1 MNRGFEHRDYE
12 DAILDCIESTT
23 DDCSHCEYASESKCR
38 NQCMRTTAVVN
49 PMVAEY
55 LRKR

>member
-1 MNRGFEHRDYE
+1 MNRDYE

-23 DDCSHCEYASESKCR
+23 DNCCSHCEYASESKCR

-49 PMVAEY
+49 PMVAAY
-55 LRKR
+55 LKGKR